1 MSQRVR
7 ASNRTLRLARL
18 LGRQRIAQFSRTS
31 SQLSA
36 LLISPCMWTGAVSA
50 ALLSALAWGRKPFV
64 SAARP
69 GRDSIS
75 SVLTLLGHSWD
86 NECPF
91 RGASRA
97 EIPPK
102 TGVFPMTRAD
112 SASVPIPPGSPLAI
126 GWRADVAALLM
137 RHGLAEMMDVI
148 SAYAELCVR
157 QEPDTALDPLDR
169 VESVRIEL
177 PRSGRPNCGPETV
190 LTVARI
196 ADPAFRRIDT
206 VAELEAAH
214 KRTMLAATRMPLP
227 SRIRG
232 GSKKSLRTRRRAI
245 VVA

>member
-1 MSQRVR
+1 MNVR
-7 ASNRTLRLARL
+7 FR
-18 LGRQRIAQFSRTS
+18 RISRRNP
-31 SQLSA
+31 A
-36 LLISPCMWTGAVSA
+36 
-50 ALLSALAWGRKPFV
+50 
-64 SAARP
+64 
-69 GRDSIS
+69 
-75 SVLTLLGHSWD
+75 
-86 NECPF
+86 
-91 RGASRA
+91 
-97 EIPPK
+97 K
-102 TGVFPMTRAD
+102 TGVFPMTRAE

-126 GWRADVAALLM
+126 GWRAEAIALIA
-137 RHGLAEMMDVI
+137 RHGLIEMMDVI

-169 VESVRIEL
+169 VETVRIER

-196 ADPAFRRIDT
+196 ADPAYRRIDT

-232 GSKKSLRTRRRAI
+232 GSKKSLRTRRRAV